1 MVCDL
6 AAGATPLCV
15 LPDGPRV
22 GPDNP
27 RRHKIV
33 FFAENL
39 KLTFREG
46 PYQGEEFLGSPRVAK
61 PLGAFLDNVETNRD
75 GE

>member
-1 MVCDL
+1 MNLKEVFSTELGWFAILQRMVCDL
-6 AAGATPLCV
+6 PVGVTPLCV
-15 LPDGPRV
+15 LPDCPRV

-27 RRHKIV
+27 QRHRII

-46 PYQGEEFLGSPRVAK
+46 PYQGEEFLGVP
-61 PLGAFLDNVETNRD
+61 
-75 GE
+75 